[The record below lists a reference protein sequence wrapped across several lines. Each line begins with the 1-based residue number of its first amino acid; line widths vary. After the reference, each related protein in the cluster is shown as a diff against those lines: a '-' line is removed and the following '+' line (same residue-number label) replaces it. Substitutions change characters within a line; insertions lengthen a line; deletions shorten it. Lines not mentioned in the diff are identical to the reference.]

1 MLNLEDNNLLY
12 GTVVQQKSTQTN
24 MKNISK
30 NVEGCRDGSGK
41 NHTNWMAVCR
51 QHRGLHLFLN
61 RTCTCIQALLS
72 DYCKQLCADNKYEKK
87 DVGMRLLLP
96 SLHPCTFLEIV
107 FKLWVSV
114 ERTLGHI
121 VQHMHVHVPAN
132 FILNFTKL
140 PAD

>member
-1 MLNLEDNNLLY
+1 MAVPK
-12 GTVVQQKSTQTN
+12 TTQTRY
-24 MKNISK
+24 M
-30 NVEGCRDGSGK
+30 DGSLQA
-41 NHTNWMAVCR
+41 TQRTTQVTPS
-51 QHRGLHLFLN
+51 LHLFLN

-107 FKLWVSV
+107 FKLWVSI
-114 ERTLGHI
+114 ERTLGHM